1 MQALAN
7 RLMICGMH
15 VHVGVEDPKHRI
27 DLLNQIRYFW
37 PHILALATSSPF
49 WQGRNTGLKSYRISV
64 FDELPRTGLPE
75 KFDSFGEFERH
86 ARMLV
91 DAGLVEDSSNIWWD
105 VRPHG
110 IFPTL
115 VMRIADICTRMEDGI
130 MVAAIYASL
139 LAMPKRL
146 RRENQRWRVHSNML
160 VGENRWLAQRQG
172 YDGGLVN
179 FGCGER
185 VP

>member
-15 VHVGVEDPKHRI
+15 VHVGVEDRKHRI
-27 DLLNQIRYFW
+27 NLLNQIRYFW

-91 DAGLVEDSSNIWWD
+91 DAGLVEDSSTIWWD

-110 IFPTL
+110 IFPAL
-115 VMRIADICTRMEDGI
+115 EMRIANIYTRMEDGI
-130 MVAAIYASL
+130 TIAAIYASL
-139 LAMPKRL
+139 LAMLTRL
-146 RRENQRWRVHSNML
+146 RHGNQRWRVHSNML
-160 VGENRWLAQRQG
+160 VRENRWLAKRQG

>member
-1 MQALAN
+1 
-7 RLMICGMH
+7 
-15 VHVGVEDPKHRI
+15 
-27 DLLNQIRYFW
+27 
-37 PHILALATSSPF
+37 
-49 WQGRNTGLKSYRISV
+49 
-64 FDELPRTGLPE
+64 
-75 KFDSFGEFERH
+75 
-86 ARMLV
+86 MLV

-115 VMRIADICTRMEDGI
+115 EMRIADICTRMEDGI
-130 MVAAIYASL
+130 MIAAIYASL
-139 LAMPKRL
+139 LAMLKRL

-185 VP
+185 LP